1 MMLHQEKEFPK
12 DSGRP
17 LSYNN
22 FTDKNKMAATK
33 KQSFLFCV
41 FSIALV

>member
-1 MMLHQEKEFPK
+1 MMLCQEKRISKRLREL
-12 DSGRP
+12 

-33 KQSFLFCV
+33 KQCFFA
-41 FSIALV
+41 FSVLN

>member
-1 MMLHQEKEFPK
+1 MLHQEKELRN

-17 LSYNN
+17 LSYDD

-33 KQSFLFCV
+33 KQCFFGFFV
-41 FSIALV
+41 FSVLN